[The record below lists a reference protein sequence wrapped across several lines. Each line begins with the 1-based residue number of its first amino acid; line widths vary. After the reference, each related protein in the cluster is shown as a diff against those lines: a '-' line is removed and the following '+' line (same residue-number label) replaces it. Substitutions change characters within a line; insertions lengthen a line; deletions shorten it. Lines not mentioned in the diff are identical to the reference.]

1 MRFVRV
7 VEYVVT
13 ALMLLREVKSEGL
26 SMSATAASWPMMT
39 GALLRFNDV
48 TIGRG
53 GAPEAVAP
61 IATPLRS
68 ASLQCGV
75 TLLCTK

>member
-1 MRFVRV
+1 
-7 VEYVVT
+7 
-13 ALMLLREVKSEGL
+13 
-26 SMSATAASWPMMT
+26 MT

-75 TLLCTK
+75 TLLCTQQTN

>member
-1 MRFVRV
+1 
-7 VEYVVT
+7 
-13 ALMLLREVKSEGL
+13 
-26 SMSATAASWPMMT
+26 MSATAASWPMMT

-68 ASLQCGV
+68 ASLQSGV
-75 TLLCTK
+75 TLPCTQQTKWATALQCTWAFK